1 MAKGP
6 AVADRILAKLNGP
19 DCSAARFVLA
29 EDFLDAGPN
38 SAVYM
43 ALSRLCASGCLHRIS
58 TGIYATSASSETS
71 LDWTDELAG
80 VIARKTRCRVQME
93 GHAMAVSLGMAA
105 YSHRHLY
112 MSDGGQARLSWQGH
126 EIEIKRVRPVLFD
139 AASTEAGRI
148 VQAIYWMGPAHRY
161 RSDGV
166 PPTNGF
172 TPAPATLAA
181 LAVLVL
187 KLPPWAGTAVKAL
200 LDSWA

>member
-1 MAKGP
+1 VAKSP
-6 AVADRILAKLNGP
+6 VVADRILAKLNSP
-19 DCSAARFVLA
+19 DFSSARFVLA

-43 ALSRLCASGCLHRIS
+43 ALSRLSASGRLHRVS
-58 TGIYATSASSETS
+58 TGIYATSAASETS

-80 VIARKTRCRVQME
+80 ILARKARCLIQADGR
-93 GHAMAVSLGMAA
+93 AMSVSLGIAA

-112 MSDGGQARLSWQGH
+112 MSDGGQAKLSWQGH

-161 RSDGV
+161 QCDGV
-166 PPTNGF
+166 RPPIGF

-181 LAVLVL
+181 LTVLVP

-200 LDSWA
+200 LDLWT